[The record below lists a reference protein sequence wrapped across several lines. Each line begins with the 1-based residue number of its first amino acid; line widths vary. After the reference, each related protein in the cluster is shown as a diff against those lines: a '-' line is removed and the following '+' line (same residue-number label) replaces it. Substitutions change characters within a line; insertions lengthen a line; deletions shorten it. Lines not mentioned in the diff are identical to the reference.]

1 MRADVRLAEKEKTCE
16 YRHKAAERHNDTGGL
31 RCEVGGGE
39 VGMRVETQQ
48 HWTKTLKAAHA
59 HVSMGR
65 RHVTDK
71 HRVGRGASHGAAAIL
86 SQLRDVTD
94 ERER

>member
-1 MRADVRLAEKEKTCE
+1 MRADVLLAQKEKEKTCE
-16 YRHKAAERHNDTGGL
+16 ERHKAVERHDDTRGL
-31 RCEVGGGE
+31 RCEVGGK
-39 VGMRVETQQ
+39 MRVETQQ

-59 HVSMGR
+59 HVSMRR
-65 RHVTDK
+65 RHITDK

-86 SQLRDVTD
+86 SQLKDVTD